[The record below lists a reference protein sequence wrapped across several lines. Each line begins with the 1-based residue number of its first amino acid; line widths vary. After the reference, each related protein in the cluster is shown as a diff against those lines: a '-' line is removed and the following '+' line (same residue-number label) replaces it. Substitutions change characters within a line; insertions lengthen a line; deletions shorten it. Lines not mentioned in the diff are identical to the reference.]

1 MSSHNYN
8 LSDDGG
14 SGDSWHRVSKQHPCP
29 VCGKPDWC
37 SAVGLKGSP
46 DAVVCMREPSDNKR
60 PIGGWLHQLRD
71 RSGANRHAQWPTA
84 STQPRKP
91 LGSASRVDTPSV
103 KTFQSVDELLA
114 SWQVRLGK
122 PSIIY
127 RYENQQAELVGL
139 VARWDRSD
147 GKTIRQACLQSDGR
161 WSCRAM
167 SDPKPL
173 YRLPELLASDQAIY
187 LVEGEKCVDALAAIG
202 VTATTWP
209 GGSSAVGKAD
219 LSPLVGRRLVLL
231 PDNDSPGQKA
241 MHQVIDQLS
250 NRQPSTAMKL
260 LELPNLPAKGDVVD
274 WINSHGDAAEPE
286 TIAANLHQLANET
299 ECLPVVEADKPL
311 LWRPFP
317 SEVLP
322 EPLRSFVIEGANA
335 IGCDESYL
343 AMPALAALASAIGTT
358 RCLQVKRGW
367 EVPAIL
373 WTVIIGESGS
383 SKTPAFS
390 LAMSPLYQRQ
400 RKTLQRFTEAESE
413 HQEELAFYEK
423 SLAAWK
429 RDKKTTEPPPSQPA
443 APQAERCVV
452 SDTTVEALAPILL
465 ANQRGLL
472 VDCDELSSWFGSFDR
487 YTSGKGSDSA
497 HWLKMYNHSDLVIDR
512 KTGTPRTISIPA
524 ASISIT
530 GGIQPG
536 ILRRSLSNEHRES
549 GLAARLLLAYPPR
562 KEKKWT
568 ESEINPTTELGY
580 QELVDKLFTLK
591 AEADG
596 LTPKQLN
603 LSPEAKHAWI
613 EFVDHH
619 GEEQA
624 DLEGDLS
631 AAWSKLEEVPARLA
645 LVFHLIRWA
654 YGDLAADGS
663 EDDLVG
669 IESMVAAIRL
679 TEWFK
684 SETKRI
690 YSVLNESEAEQ
701 ADRRLTEWIVKRE
714 GSVTISEAQ
723 KGCRW
728 LKKSG
733 EAELA
738 LNRLSQLG
746 VGSWETQ
753 TGGPKGGRPK
763 RIFILNGNDPST

>member
-1 MSSHNYN
+1 MSNSTPILPPNGK
-8 LSDDGG
+8 SDDG
-14 SGDSWHRVSKQHPCP
+14 WYEVSRSHPCP
-29 VCGKPDWC
+29 VCSKPDWC

-46 DAVVCMREPSDNKR
+46 DAVVCMREPSDNQR
-60 PIGGWLHQLRD
+60 SNGGWLHQLRD
-71 RSGANRHAQWPTA
+71 RPGADHHAQWPTA

-91 LGSASRVDTPSV
+91 LGSASCVDTPSV

-122 PSIIY
+122 PSAIY

-219 LSPLVGRRLVLL
+219 LSPLVGCRLVLL

-250 NRQPSTAMKL
+250 NRQPSTEMKL

-343 AMPALAALASAIGTT
+343 AMPALAVLASAIGTT

-367 EVPAIL
+367 EVSAIL

-390 LAMSPLYQRQ
+390 LATAPLYDRQ
-400 RKTLQRFTEAESE
+400 RKILEQFAEVESD
-413 HQEELAFYEK
+413 HQEVLALYDK
-423 SLAAWK
+423 SLTEWK
-429 RDKKTTEPPPSQPA
+429 RAKKTTEPPPKKPVPPEA
-443 APQAERCVV
+443 DRCVV
-452 SDTTVEALAPILL
+452 SDTTIEALAPILL
-465 ANQRGLL
+465 TNRRGLL
-472 VDCDELSSWFGSFDR
+472 VACDELSSWFGSFDR
-487 YTSGKGSDSA
+487 YRSGKGSDSA
-497 HWLKMYNHSDLVIDR
+497 HWLKMYNGSALVIDR

-524 ASISIT
+524 AAISIT

-536 ILRRSLSNEHRES
+536 ILRRSLGEEHRES

-562 KEKKWT
+562 RVKQWT
-568 ESEINPTTELGY
+568 ESEINPETERRY
-580 QELVDKLFTLK
+580 KELVDTLFTL
-591 AEADG
+591 EAVGDS
-596 LTPKQLN
+596 LTPKR
-603 LSPEAKHAWI
+603 LSLSHEAKDSWI
-613 EFVDHH
+613 KFVNQH
-619 GEEQA
+619 GKELV

-645 LVFHLIRWA
+645 LIFHLIRSA

-669 IESMVAAIRL
+669 IESMEAAIRL

-684 SETKRI
+684 TETKRI
-690 YSVLNESEAEQ
+690 YSILNESEIEQ
-701 ADRRLTEWIVKRE
+701 ADRRLIEWIAKRE
-714 GSVTISEAQ
+714 GTVTVPEAQ

-746 VGSWETQ
+746 LGSWETQ